1 MAREVKEYKFFAMI
15 LAMMMLCLAVLGGL
29 IGLLFGKALIC
40 AGIGAMIPIVWC
52 AFAWCAFKVFELLTK
67 GQWG

>member
-1 MAREVKEYKFFAMI
+1 MRTVKEYKFFGVI
-15 LAMMMLCLAVLGGL
+15 LLIMMFCLAVLGGL

-40 AGIGAMIPIVWC
+40 AGIGALIPIIWVV
-52 AFAWCAFKVFELLTK
+52 FAWCALKVFEMLTK